1 MSWLNNIFK
10 KKPKAP
16 EPPLEIFVKFMG
28 TSPFS
33 WTEGQI
39 IKYKVLDSYE
49 HDFIYLDKRAGSE
62 TYGKYLDK
70 WPEKEDAA
78 VINVVHKFY

>member
-1 MSWLNNIFK
+1 MFK
-10 KKPKAP
+10 NKPKAS
-16 EPPLEIFVKFMG
+16 EPPLEVFVKCIG
-28 TSPFS
+28 TFTFS
-33 WTEGQI
+33 YTKGEI

-49 HDFIYLDKRAGSE
+49 YEFIYLDKMVGSE